1 MNICVSFFLY
11 RQRLQGSFGPRRL
24 PSAAASIRHK
34 HYFRSTRATLLL
46 VALAYIIASAT
57 QFPLSLVALGGALLL
72 LIGALSWKQITFK
85 AIGGQISWSIFGF
98 IAGMFIVVRAV
109 EDTNLTT
116 QFGLLLLHLSSGS
129 SLGSVLIG
137 TLG

>member
-1 MNICVSFFLY
+1 MHDTSPGGPGVYHRICHTISTFS
-11 RQRLQGSFGPRRL
+11 RSAGRSL
-24 PSAAASIRHK
+24 P
-34 HYFRSTRATLLL
+34 
-46 VALAYIIASAT
+46 
-57 QFPLSLVALGGALLL
+57 L

-116 QFGLLLLHLSSGS
+116 QFGLLLLHLSGGS

-137 TLG
+137 TLGAAIGTNLVNNVP